1 MYWIRM
7 CDCSVATGLKS
18 HSGTPSQV
26 LVKNTPQILIQYF
39 KLLLNLNSVL
49 ESIKKNSFKNITVLK
64 IKAHLR
70 VQDCYLFP
78 VIKMKKQLSWHLSI
92 ILSDSTNSWY
102 CFGKVLI
109 LCHSNGDA

>member
-49 ESIKKNSFKNITVLK
+49 ESIKK
-64 IKAHLR
+64 
-70 VQDCYLFP
+70 
-78 VIKMKKQLSWHLSI
+78 KQLQEHY
-92 ILSDSTNSWY
+92 STENKDPFKSSGLLFIS
-102 CFGKVLI
+102 C
-109 LCHSNGDA
+109 N